1 MRNKVA
7 MILSGCGYKEGT
19 EIHEAVLSYLALDKN
34 GFQTHSFS
42 TDKMLE
48 ASAPI
53 ARDQISPL
61 STLQEKDY
69 DILWMPGGFG
79 VAKHLSSYAKEGAN
93 CTVDKDVKRVIEE
106 FQRAKKPIVAICF
119 APVIVAK
126 VLEGKGIEMTLG
138 SKKEDGKLLEE
149 LGAHPLFKK
158 VDEFARDANHQ
169 IYTTP
174 GYMEPPSIS
183 GIYNGI
189 EKIVN
194 ALKSC
199 FVKNADC

>member
-7 MILSGCGYKEGT
+7 VILSGCGYKEGT

-34 GFQTHSFS
+34 GFSIHSFS
-42 TDKMLE
+42 TDEMLE

-53 ARDQISPL
+53 ARDNISPL
-61 STLQEKDY
+61 SKLEEKNY

-79 VAKHLSSYAKEGAN
+79 VAKHLSTYAIDKSN
-93 CTVDKDVKRVIEE
+93 CTVDKDVRRVIEA
-106 FQRAKKPIVAICF
+106 FHLAKKPIIAICF

-126 VLEGKGIEMTLG
+126 VLEGKGIQMTLG

-149 LGAHPLFKK
+149 LGAIPLYKK
-158 VDEFARDANHQ
+158 VDEFAFDANHI

-183 GIYNGI
+183 GIYNSI

-194 ALKSC
+194 SL
-199 FVKNADC
+199 NL